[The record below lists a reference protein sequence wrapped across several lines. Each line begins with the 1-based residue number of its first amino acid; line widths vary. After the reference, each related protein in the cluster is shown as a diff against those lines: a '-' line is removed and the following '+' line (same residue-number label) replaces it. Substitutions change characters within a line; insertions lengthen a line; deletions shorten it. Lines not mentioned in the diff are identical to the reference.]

1 MSISDAMILLGIIIL
16 IYTLNRVGIN
26 RLRQQKKEDKKFEE
40 WKMRTHT
47 WGSREKRG
55 KKRK

>member
-40 WKMRTHT
+40 WNMRTYT